1 MISRF
6 FIDRPIFANVIAIVT
21 VIIGLVTMA
30 RMPVEQYPQIVPPT
44 VQVSTNYPGANAK
57 TVAET
62 VAAPIEEQVN
72 GVEHMLYMS
81 SVSAANGSYNL
92 TVTFDVGTN
101 LDVAQV
107 LVQNR
112 VAIAET
118 SLPDE
123 VKRQGITTKKQS
135 TNIIMIVT
143 LNSNDRR
150 YDSLFLSNYGT
161 LRVRDELSRIPGIGD
176 VRIFGAGQYS
186 MRVWL
191 DAQKLR
197 SRNLATSDV
206 IGAIQEQN
214 IQVAA
219 GQVGQSPS
227 SGEQEFQLTV
237 NTLGRLSDV
246 KQFENIIVKAEGARV
261 TRLGEVARVELG
273 AQTYDMFFQNN
284 GVPAAGIA
292 VLQLPGANTLDAARE
307 VRATMDRLAAAFPE
321 GMTYTVPFDTTV
333 FVDYAVHE
341 VYVTLFEAALLV
353 LLVIL
358 LFLQDWRAVLVPA
371 TTVPVTIIGTFAG
384 MAAVGFS
391 VNLLTLFGLV
401 LAIGIVVDD
410 AIVIVENASHHIES
424 DKLAAREATIRAMS
438 EVTGPI
444 FGITLVLM
452 AVFLPTGFLGGI
464 TGQLYRQF
472 ALTIAVTALISA
484 INALT
489 LKPAQCATWLRPKK
503 REPNAFFRAFNRAY
517 GRSERGY
524 HRVVSSLVRHPG
536 TAMIVFAVLIAL
548 AAWAYRALPTSFLP
562 VEDQG
567 YVIAAIQL
575 PDAASQARME
585 RVVAKFNKAIGET
598 PGVSHWNTIGGFA
611 ILDNSN
617 ASNAATFFIR
627 FKPWDERAKQGLT
640 LQVMLGAL
648 SQRLAR
654 IPDAIS
660 VVFPPPS
667 IRGLGQ
673 AGGFQMMVQ
682 DRGSVGGSGLQQM
695 VEEMVHDGNSQ
706 TGLSALNST
715 YRSGVPQLFVDVDR
729 TKAKSV
735 GVPLNSLF
743 STLQAYLGSV
753 YVNDFN
759 LFGRTYQVRV
769 QGEPSFRMSAE
780 DIKRLDVRNSTGQMI
795 TLGTLLD
802 VHDTIGPQTIT
813 RYNLYPAAAI
823 TGQAAAGYS
832 SGQALS
838 LMEQMAKNKMPP
850 TMGYEWTG
858 ISYQEKKVGGEAFL
872 VFALA
877 VIMVYL
883 VLAAQ
888 YESWTLP
895 LAVILVVPLALLGS
909 VIAVAVR
916 GMANDVYT
924 QIGIVLLIALASKNA
939 ILIVE
944 FARSQRARGKPIVEA
959 AIDAARLRY
968 RPILMTSFAFIL
980 GVAPLVF
987 AEGAGA
993 ASRRALGTAV
1003 FGGMISA
1010 TLLSLLFVPVFFVV
1024 VEGLSERWAERRGK
1038 KIPVTA
1044 YESTAAPGEDS
1055 ERIV

>member
-21 VIIGLVTMA
+21 VIIGVVTMIEL
-30 RMPVEQYPQIVPPT
+30 PIEQYPQIVPPT
-44 VQVSTNYPGANAK
+44 VQVSTMYPGANAS
-57 TVAET
+57 TVAQT
-62 VAAPIEEQVN
+62 VATPIEEQVN

-92 TVTFDVGTN
+92 TVTFEVGTN

-161 LRVRDELSRIPGIGD
+161 LRIRDELSRIPGVGD

-197 SRNLATSDV
+197 ARNLATAD
-206 IGAIQEQN
+206 IIAALLEQN

-219 GQVGQSPS
+219 GQVGQPPSP
-227 SGEQEFQLTV
+227 GEQQFQLTV

-246 KQFENIIVKAEGARV
+246 AQFENIIVKAEGARV
-261 TRLGEVARVELG
+261 TRLADVARVELG
-273 AQTYDMFFQNN
+273 AQTYDLFFQNN
-284 GVPAAGIA
+284 GTPAAGIA

-321 GMTYTVPFDTTV
+321 GMTYTIPFDTTV
-333 FVDYAVHE
+333 FVDFAVRE
-341 VYVTLFEAALLV
+341 VYMTLFEASLLV

-358 LFLQDWRAVLVPA
+358 VFLQDWRAVLVPA
-371 TTVPVTIIGTFAG
+371 TTVPVTIVGAFFG

-410 AIVIVENASHHIES
+410 AIVIVENAAHHIHTE
-424 DKLAAREATIRAMS
+424 KLGARAATIQAMS

-452 AVFLPTGFLGGI
+452 AVFLPTGFLAGI

-484 INALT
+484 MNALT
-489 LKPAQCATWLRPKK
+489 LKPAQCALWLRP
-503 REPNAFFRAFNRAY
+503 REGEPNAFFKAFNRFY

-524 HRVVSSLVRHPG
+524 HRAIASLVRRPG
-536 TAMIVFAVLIAL
+536 RVMMVFVGLIAV
-548 AAWAYRALPTSFLP
+548 AAWAYHVLPTSFLP

-585 RVVAKFNKAIGET
+585 RVVAKYNRAISET
-598 PGVSHWNTIGGFA
+598 PGVSHWNTVGGLA
-611 ILDNSN
+611 ILDNSQ

-627 FKPWDERAKQGLT
+627 LKPWDERAKDDLT
-640 LQVMLGAL
+640 LEAMLGSL
-648 SQRLAR
+648 SQRLAQ
-654 IPDAIS
+654 IPDAVSI
-660 VVFPPPS
+660 VFPPPS

-673 AGGFQMMVQ
+673 AGGFQVMVQ
-682 DRGSVGGSGLQQM
+682 DRGSVGGPALQQI

-706 TGLSALNST
+706 TGLAALNST
-715 YRSGVPQLFVDVDR
+715 YRAGVPQLFVDVDR
-729 TKAKSV
+729 VKAKSV
-735 GVPLNSLF
+735 GVPLTSLF
-743 STLQAYLGSV
+743 STLQAYLGSL

-759 LFGRTYQVRV
+759 LFGRTYQVRM
-769 QGEPSFRMSAE
+769 QAEPEFRRSAA
-780 DIKRLDVRNSTGQMI
+780 DIKRLDVRNSGGRMI
-795 TLGTLLD
+795 TLGTLVD
-802 VHDTIGPQTIT
+802 VRDTIGPQTIT

-823 TGQAAAGYS
+823 TGQAAPGYS

-838 LMEQMAKNKMPP
+838 LMEQMAKAKLPP

-858 ISYQEKKVGGEAFL
+858 ISYQEKKVGGEAYL
-872 VFALA
+872 VFGLA
-877 VIMVYL
+877 VTMVYL

-888 YESWTLP
+888 YESWTSP
-895 LAVILVVPLALLGS
+895 LAVVLVVPLALLGS

-924 QIGIVLLIALASKNA
+924 QIGVVLLIALASKNA

-944 FARSQRARGKPIVEA
+944 FARVQHARGKSLAEA
-959 AIDAARLRY
+959 AVDAARLRY

-987 AEGAGA
+987 AQGAGA

-1003 FGGMISA
+1003 FGGMISS
-1010 TLLSLLFVPVFFVV
+1010 TLLALLFVPVFFVV
-1024 VEGLSERWAERRGK
+1024 VEGLSERWKRRSSASR
-1038 KIPVTA
+1038 PVSRA
-1044 YESTAAPGEDS
+1044 GFESEG
-1055 ERIV
+1055 R

>member
-21 VIIGLVTMA
+21 VIIGLITMA
-30 RMPVEQYPQIVPPT
+30 RLPVEQYPQIVPPT

-57 TVAET
+57 IVAET
-62 VAAPIEEQVN
+62 VAAPVEEQVN

-81 SVSAANGSYNL
+81 SVSQANGAYNL
-92 TVTFDVGTN
+92 TVTFEVGTD
-101 LDVAQV
+101 LDTAQV

-112 VAIAET
+112 VAIAQPQ
-118 SLPDE
+118 LPDE
-123 VKRQGITTKKQS
+123 VKQQGITVKKQS

-143 LNSNDRR
+143 INSSDPR
-150 YDSLFLSNYGT
+150 YDSLFLSNYAT
-161 LRVRDELSRIPGIGD
+161 LRIRDELSRIPGVGD
-176 VRIFGAGQYS
+176 VRIFGTGQYS

-197 SRNLATSDV
+197 ARNLATSDV
-206 IGAIQEQN
+206 IAAIEEQN

-219 GQVGQSPS
+219 GQVGQEPS
-227 SGEQEFQLTV
+227 LGDQEFQLTV
-237 NTLGRLSDV
+237 STLGRLSNA
-246 KQFENIIVKAEGARV
+246 KQFENIVVKAEGPRII
-261 TRLGEVARVELG
+261 RLSEVARVELG

-284 GVPAAGIA
+284 GKPAAGLAI
-292 VLQLPGANTLDAARE
+292 LQLPGANTLEAAAG
-307 VRATMDRLAAAFPE
+307 VRTTMDRLAEAFPD
-321 GMTYTVPFDTTV
+321 GVAYNVPFDTTV

-341 VYVTLFEAALLV
+341 VYLTLLEASLLV

-371 TTVPVTIIGTFAG
+371 TTVPVTIIGAFFG
-384 MAAVGFS
+384 MASVGFS
-391 VNLLTLFGLV
+391 INLLTLFGLV

-410 AIVIVENASHHIES
+410 AIVIVENASHHIETE
-424 DKLAAREATIRAMS
+424 KLPARTATIRAMS

-484 INALT
+484 VNALT
-489 LKPAQCATWLRPKK
+489 LKPAQCALWLRPRQ
-503 REPNAFFRAFNRAY
+503 REPNAFFRGFNLVY
-517 GRSERGY
+517 DRSARRY
-524 HRVVSSLVRHPG
+524 HRIISSMVRRPG
-536 TAMIVFAVLIAL
+536 RVMVAFAGLIVC
-548 AAWAYRALPTSFLP
+548 AAWAYNSLPTSFLP

-567 YVIAAIQL
+567 YAIAAIQL
-575 PDAASQARME
+575 PDAASQSRTR
-585 RVVAKFNKAIGET
+585 RVVDKFNKAIGET
-598 PGVSHWNTIGGFA
+598 PGVSHWNTIGGYA
-611 ILDNSN
+611 ILDSSN

-627 FKPWDERAKQGLT
+627 FQPWEERAKQGLT
-640 LQVMLGAL
+640 LQAMIRLL
-648 SQRLAR
+648 SQHLSKL
-654 IPDAIS
+654 PDAIS
-660 VVFPPPS
+660 IVFPPPT
-667 IRGLGQ
+667 IRGIGQ

-682 DRGSVGGSGLQQM
+682 DRGNIGGVALQQM
-695 VEEMVHDGNSQ
+695 VDEMVHDGNSQ
-706 TGLSALNST
+706 TGLSLLNST
-715 YRSGVPQLFVDVDR
+715 YRAGVPQLFVDVDR
-729 TKAKSV
+729 VKAKTV
-735 GVPLNSLF
+735 GVSLHSLF
-743 STLQAYLGSV
+743 STLQTYLGSA

-769 QGEPSFRMSAE
+769 QAEPDFRRSAE
-780 DIKRLDVRNSTGQMI
+780 DIKRLDVRNADGEMI

-802 VHDTIGPQTIT
+802 VRDTVGPHTIA

-823 TGQAAAGYS
+823 TGQAAPGYS

-838 LMEQMAKNKMPP
+838 LMEQMAKNKMPA

-858 ISYQEKKVGGEAFL
+858 ISYQEKKLGGESLL
-872 VFALA
+872 VFFLA
-877 VIMVYL
+877 VTMVYL

-944 FARSQRARGKPIVEA
+944 FARTQRARGKSLADSAVE
-959 AIDAARLRY
+959 AARLRY

-980 GVAPLVF
+980 GVVPLVF
-987 AEGAGA
+987 ASGAGA

-1003 FGGMISA
+1003 FGGMISS
-1010 TLLSLLFVPVFFVV
+1010 TLLALLFVPVFFVV
-1024 VEGLSERWAERRGK
+1024 VEGISERIANWRGK
-1038 KIPVTA
+1038 KL
-1044 YESTAAPGEDS
+1044 PGME
-1055 ERIV
+1055 

>member
-30 RMPVEQYPQIVPPT
+30 RLPVEQYPQIVPPT
-44 VQVSTNYPGANAK
+44 VQVSTVYPGANAK

-62 VAAPIEEQVN
+62 VAAPVEEQVN

-81 SVSAANGSYNL
+81 SVSQANGAYNL

-112 VAIAET
+112 VAIAQPQ
-118 SLPDE
+118 LPDE
-123 VKRQGITTKKQS
+123 VKRQGITVKKQS

-143 LNSNDRR
+143 ISSSDSR
-150 YDSLFLSNYGT
+150 YDSLFLSNYAT
-161 LRVRDELSRIPGIGD
+161 LRIRDELSRIPGVGD

-197 SRNLATSDV
+197 ARNLATSDV
-206 IGAIQEQN
+206 IAAIEEQN

-219 GQVGQSPS
+219 GQVGQEPS
-227 SGEQEFQLTV
+227 LGDQEFQLTV
-237 NTLGRLSDV
+237 STVGRLTDV
-246 KQFENIIVKAEGARV
+246 KQFENIVVKAEGPRI
-261 TRLGEVARVELG
+261 TRLSEIARVELG
-273 AQTYDMFFQNN
+273 AQTYDMFFQTN
-284 GVPAAGIA
+284 GKPAAGLAI
-292 VLQLPGANTLDAARE
+292 LQLPGANTIEAAAG
-307 VRATMDRLAAAFPE
+307 VRATMDRLAAAFPD
-321 GMTYTVPFDTTV
+321 GVAYNVPFDTTV

-341 VYVTLFEAALLV
+341 VYVTLLEASLLV

-371 TTVPVTIIGTFAG
+371 TTVPVTIIGAFFG
-384 MAAVGFS
+384 MASVGFS
-391 VNLLTLFGLV
+391 INLLTLFGLV

-410 AIVIVENASHHIES
+410 AIVIVENASHHIET
-424 DKLAAREATIRAMS
+424 DKLPARAATIRAMS

-484 INALT
+484 VNALT
-489 LKPAQCATWLRPKK
+489 LKPAQCALWLRP
-503 REPNAFFRAFNRAY
+503 RRHEPNAFFRGFNRVYA
-517 GRSERGY
+517 RSARGY
-524 HRVVSSLVRHPG
+524 HKIISSLVRRPG
-536 TAMIVFAVLIAL
+536 TVMIAFAAL
-548 AAWAYRALPTSFLP
+548 VVCAAWAYTSLPTSFLP

-567 YVIAAIQL
+567 YAIAAVQL
-575 PDAASQARME
+575 PDAASQARMH
-585 RVVAKFNKAIGET
+585 RVVDKFNKAIGET
-598 PGVSHWNTIGGFA
+598 PGVSHWNTIGGYA
-611 ILDNSN
+611 ILDSSN

-627 FKPWDERAKQGLT
+627 FDPWEERSKQGLT
-640 LQVMLGAL
+640 LQAMIGLL
-648 SQRLAR
+648 SQRLSR
-654 IPDAIS
+654 LPDAIS
-660 VVFPPPS
+660 IVFPPPT
-667 IRGLGQ
+667 IRGIGQ

-682 DRGSVGGSGLQQM
+682 DRGNVGGAALQQM
-695 VEEMVHDGNSQ
+695 VDEMVHDGNSQ
-706 TGLSALNST
+706 TGLGLLNST
-715 YRSGVPQLFVDVDR
+715 YRAGVPQLFVDVDR
-729 TKAKSV
+729 VKAKTV
-735 GVPLNSLF
+735 GVSLHSLF
-743 STLQAYLGSV
+743 STLQTYLGSV

-769 QGEPSFRMSAE
+769 QAEPTFRRSAE
-780 DIKRLDVRNSTGQMI
+780 DIKRLDVRNANGEMI
-795 TLGTLLD
+795 TLGTLLE
-802 VHDTIGPQTIT
+802 VRDTIGPQTIT
-813 RYNLYPAAAI
+813 RYNLYPSAAI
-823 TGQAAAGYS
+823 TGQAGSGYS

-838 LMEQMAKNKMPP
+838 LMEQMASNKLPA

-858 ISYQEKKVGGEAFL
+858 ISYQEKKVGNEAFL
-872 VFALA
+872 VFFLA
-877 VIMVYL
+877 VTMVYL

-909 VIAVAVR
+909 VIAVGVR

-944 FARSQRARGKPIVEA
+944 FARTQRARGTSIV
-959 AIDAARLRY
+959 DAAVQAAELRY

-980 GVAPLVF
+980 GVVPLVF
-987 AEGAGA
+987 ASGAGA

-1003 FGGMISA
+1003 FGGMISS
-1010 TLLSLLFVPVFFVV
+1010 TLLALLFVPVFFVV
-1024 VEGLSERWAERRGK
+1024 VEGFSERVAAWRGK
-1038 KIPVTA
+1038 NIPVA
-1044 YESTAAPGEDS
+1044 E
-1055 ERIV
+1055 

>member
-21 VIIGLVTMA
+21 VIIGVVTML
-30 RMPVEQYPQIVPPT
+30 RLPVEQYPQIVPPT
-44 VQVSTNYPGANAK
+44 VQVSTTFPGANAK

-62 VAAPIEEQVN
+62 VASPIEEQVN

-81 SVSAANGSYNL
+81 SVSQANGAYNL

-118 SLPDE
+118 QLPDE
-123 VKRQGITTKKQS
+123 VKRQGITVKKQS

-143 LNSNDRR
+143 INSRDPR
-150 YDSLFLSNYGT
+150 YDSLFLSNYAT
-161 LRVRDELSRIPGIGD
+161 LRVRDELSRVPGVGD

-197 SRNLATSDV
+197 ARSLATSDV
-206 IGAIQEQN
+206 IAALQEQN

-219 GQVGQSPS
+219 GQVGQEPS
-227 SGEQEFQLTV
+227 AGDQEFQLTV
-237 NTLGRLSDV
+237 DTLGRLGDV
-246 KQFENIIVKAEGARV
+246 KQFENVIVKAEGARI
-261 TRLGEVARVELG
+261 TRLADVARVELG

-284 GVPAAGIA
+284 GNPAAGLAIF
-292 VLQLPGANTLDAARE
+292 QLPGANTLEAAAG
-307 VRATMDRLAAAFPE
+307 VRATMDRLSAAFPA
-321 GMTYTVPFDTTV
+321 GVAYNVPFDTTV
-333 FVDYAVHE
+333 FVDYAVRE
-341 VYVTLFEAALLV
+341 VYLTLLEASLLV

-371 TTVPVTIIGTFAG
+371 TTVPVTIVGTFFG
-384 MAAVGFS
+384 MASVGFS
-391 VNLLTLFGLV
+391 INLLTLFGLV

-410 AIVIVENASHHIES
+410 AIVIVENASHHIET
-424 DKLAAREATIRAMS
+424 DKLPAREATIRAMS

-484 INALT
+484 VNALT
-489 LKPAQCATWLRPKK
+489 LKPAQCALWLRP
-503 REPNAFFRAFNRAY
+503 RQGEPNAFFRGFNRVY
-517 GRSERGY
+517 DRSARRY
-524 HRVVSSLVRHPG
+524 HKIISSMVRHPRKVM
-536 TAMIVFAVLIAL
+536 AAFAGLIAC
-548 AAWAYRALPTSFLP
+548 AAWAYQSLPTSFLP

-567 YVIAAIQL
+567 YVIAAIRL
-575 PDAASQARME
+575 PDAASQARMH
-585 RVVAKFNKAIGET
+585 RVVDKVNKVIGET
-598 PGVSHWNTIGGFA
+598 PGVSHWNTIGGLSV
-611 ILDNSN
+611 LDNSIV
-617 ASNAATFFIR
+617 SNAATFFIR
-627 FKPWDERAKQGLT
+627 FQPWEERAKHDLT
-640 LQVMLGAL
+640 LEAMTGLL
-648 SQRLAR
+648 TQRLAKL
-654 IPDAIS
+654 PDAVS

-667 IRGLGQ
+667 IRGIGQ
-673 AGGFQMMVQ
+673 AGGFEMIVQ
-682 DRGSVGGSGLQQM
+682 DRGNIGGKALQQM
-695 VEEMVHDGNSQ
+695 VDEMVHDGNSQ
-706 TGLSALNST
+706 TGLSALYST
-715 YRSGVPQLFVDVDR
+715 YRAGVPQLFVDVDR
-729 TKAKSV
+729 VKAKSV
-735 GVPLNSLF
+735 GVPLNRLF
-743 STLQAYLGSV
+743 STLQAYLGSA

-769 QGEPSFRMSAE
+769 QAEPQFRRSAE
-780 DIKRLDVRNSTGQMI
+780 DIKRLDVRNANGEMI

-802 VHDTIGPQTIT
+802 VRDTIGPQTIT
-813 RYNLYPAAAI
+813 RYNMYPAASV
-823 TGQAAAGYS
+823 TGRAAPGYS

-838 LMEQMAKNKMPP
+838 LMEQMAKNKMPA

-858 ISYQEKKVGGEAFL
+858 ISYQEKKVGSEAYL

-877 VIMVYL
+877 VTMVYL

-895 LAVILVVPLALLGS
+895 LAVVLVVPLALLGS
-909 VIAVAVR
+909 VIAVGVR

-944 FARSQRARGKPIVEA
+944 FARSQRARGKSIVDAAVEA
-959 AIDAARLRY
+959 AELRY

-980 GVAPLVF
+980 GVVPLVF
-987 AEGAGA
+987 ASGAGA

-1010 TLLSLLFVPVFFVV
+1010 TLLALLFVPVFFVV
-1024 VEGLSERWAERRGK
+1024 VEGFSERFAAWRGK
-1038 KIPVTA
+1038 KLPIA
-1044 YESTAAPGEDS
+1044 E
-1055 ERIV
+1055 